1 MNLKMGLIVSVVML
15 SGCASAV
22 DRHHMVQA
30 QLDRQINCANAHSD
44 IKMLKAEKASTSEKI
59 ANGIA
64 SILPTSIIFNLI
76 AGEFSSRKAI
86 ASGEFDQMLYMK
98 IDDIEKHCGSA
109 IASSNLVLN
118 DDMAISK

>member
-1 MNLKMGLIVSVVML
+1 MKAKTVLVLSVLVL

-22 DRHHMVQA
+22 NRHHVAQA
-30 QLDRQINCANAHSD
+30 QLDRQINCTNAHND
-44 IKMLKAEKASTSEKI
+44 IEMLKAEKASTSEKI

-86 ASGEFDQMLYMK
+86 ATGEFDQMLYMK
-98 IDDIEKHCGSA
+98 IDDIEKHCGTNQ
-109 IASSNLVLN
+109 ASTSLKNF
-118 DDMAISK
+118 DDIMK